1 MDAYIGLGSNL
12 DDPLQHVLDAIND
25 IKQLENSNF
34 LQHSHIYKCNPMITD
49 SQQPQPD
56 YINAVARVDTSD
68 SPMVFLKKLQQ
79 IENRHGRVR
88 NGERWEPRVLDLDLL
103 IFGDQIINTPELTV
117 PHPGICE
124 RDFVL
129 VPLSDLDAELLVP
142 CKNRVSTLINSCK
155 SHQLEQIL
163 VSDRLV

>member
-1 MDAYIGLGSNL
+1 MDVYIGLGSNL
-12 DDPLQHVLDAIND
+12 DDPVQHVLDAIED
-25 IKQLENSNF
+25 IIQLENNNF
-34 LQHSHIYKCNPMITD
+34 LQHSHIYKCKPMTRA

-56 YINAVARVDTSD
+56 YINAVVRIDSGDT
-68 SPMVFLKKLQQ
+68 PMALLKKLQQ
-79 IENRHGRVR
+79 IEKQHGRVR
-88 NGERWEPRVLDLDLL
+88 DGEHWGPRVLDLDIL

-129 VPLSDLDAELLVP
+129 VPLSDMDAELLVP
-142 CKNRVSTLINSCK
+142 GKSRVSVLINSCK
-155 SHQLEQIL
+155 SHQLDQIL